1 MGKRK
6 KKKKLPVL
14 FICVCVIP
22 TVLLSL
28 VFKIYPTVNTLVM
41 SFTDANLLGSGKY
54 VGLAN
59 YQYLFRDKYF
69 IQALGNTVKLLV
81 VVAPVTVTISLILA
95 FILTQSKLK
104 EAGVYRTILY
114 VPNVISLSVIAVI
127 WAFVFNSRMG
137 IINSLLD
144 KIGLSGFKRDWL
156 GDSNTALWCIGVV
169 MIWQAVGYYMIMHIA
184 AIDGISHEIYEA
196 AAIDGAGKVKQ
207 LLSITAPLIKNI
219 VGRTFILAL
228 SGTLGMSLSLAKVM
242 TGGGPN
248 GASTVLTYYMY
259 QQGMMQGNFGY
270 AMAITVFT
278 MVISLCLSV
287 LTEVITE
294 KE

>member
-1 MGKRK
+1 MRKRRK
-6 KKKKLPVL
+6 KKKQPVA
-14 FICVCVIP
+14 FICICVVP
-22 TVLLSL
+22 TVVLALI
-28 VFKIYPTVNTLVM
+28 FKIYPTVNTLVM
-41 SFTDANLLGSGKY
+41 SFTDANLLGSGKN

-59 YQYLFRDKYF
+59 YQYMFRDKYF
-69 IQALGNTVKLLV
+69 LQALGNTMKLLV
-81 VVAPVTVTISLILA
+81 VVAPVTVLISLILA
-95 FILTQSKLK
+95 FILTQSKLR
-104 EAGVYRTILY
+104 EAAIYRTILY
-114 VPNVISLSVIAVI
+114 IPNVISLSVIAVI

-137 IINSLLD
+137 IVNSLLD
-144 KIGLSGFKRDWL
+144 KIGLGMLKRDWL
-156 GDSNTALWCIGVV
+156 GDSSTALWCIGVV
-169 MIWQAVGYYMIMHIA
+169 MIWQAIGYYMIMHIA
-184 AIDGISHEIYEA
+184 AIDGISQEIYEA
-196 AAIDGAGKVKQ
+196 ATIDGAGKVRQ
-207 LLSITAPLIKNI
+207 LVSITAPLIKNI

-248 GASTVLTYYMY
+248 GASSVLTFYMY

-278 MVISLCLSV
+278 MIISLCLSI

>member
-81 VVAPVTVTISLILA
+81 VVAPVTVMISLILA

-104 EAGVYRTILY
+104 EAGIYRTILY

-196 AAIDGAGKVKQ
+196 ATIDGAGKVKQ

>member
-1 MGKRK
+1 MGKRR

-22 TVLLSL
+22 TVFLSL
-28 VFKIYPTVNTLVM
+28 VFKIYPTANTLLM

-59 YQYLFRDKYF
+59 YRYLFRDKFF
-69 IQALGNTVKLLV
+69 IQALKNTIKLLIV
-81 VVAPVTVTISLILA
+81 IAPVTVTASLVLA

-114 VPNVISLSVIAVI
+114 IPNVISLSVIAVI

-137 IINSLLD
+137 IVNSLLD
-144 KIGLSGFKRDWL
+144 KTGLSVLKRDWL
-156 GDSNTALWCIGVV
+156 GDSGTALWCIGVV
-169 MIWQAVGYYMIMHIA
+169 MVWQAIGYYMIMHIA
-184 AIDGISHEIYEA
+184 AIDGISQEIYEA
-196 AAIDGAGKVKQ
+196 ATIDGAGKVRQ
-207 LLSITAPLIKNI
+207 LVSITAPLIKNI

-248 GASTVLTYYMY
+248 GASTVLTFYMY

-270 AMAITVFT
+270 AMSITVFT
-278 MVISLCLSV
+278 MAISLCLSV
-287 LTEVITE
+287 LTEVVTE

>member
-196 AAIDGAGKVKQ
+196 ATIDGAGKVKQ

>member
-1 MGKRK
+1 MKKR
-6 KKKKLPVL
+6 KKLPVL
-14 FICVCVIP
+14 FICICVAP
-22 TVLLSL
+22 TVLLVL
-28 VFKIYPTVNTLVM
+28 IFKLYPTINTLVM

-59 YQYLFRDKYF
+59 YKYMFKDKYF
-69 IQALGNTVKLLV
+69 IMALKNTLKLLAV
-81 VVAPVTVTISLILA
+81 VSPVTVAVSLVLA

-104 EAGVYRTILY
+104 EAGIYRTILY
-114 VPNVISLSVIAVI
+114 IPNVISLSVIAVI

-137 IINSLLD
+137 IVNGLLD
-144 KIGLSGFKRDWL
+144 KTGFSILKRDWL
-156 GDSNTALWCIGVV
+156 GDSGTALWCIGVV
-169 MIWQAVGYYMIMHIA
+169 MVWQAIGYYMIMHIA
-184 AIDGISHEIYEA
+184 AIDGISQDIYEA
-196 AAIDGAGKVKQ
+196 ATLDGVGKIRQ
-207 LLSITAPLIKNI
+207 LVSITVPLIKNI
-219 VGRTFILAL
+219 VGRTVILAI

-248 GASTVLTYYMY
+248 GASSVLTYYMY
-259 QQGMMQGNFGY
+259 QQGMEQGNFGY

-278 MVISLCLSV
+278 LIMSLGLSL